1 MTTKT
6 ILIADDEPSI
16 LDVCRRYLEREGYT
30 ILMAGDGEEALMKW
44 RHHHPDL
51 VILDLMM
58 PKVDGWQVCETI
70 RKADETPILM
80 LTAKSEDYDR
90 LFGLT
95 IGANDYMSKPFNPQ
109 ELVLRVGSIFRLIDS
124 HKHVPELKEHEWMEA
139 GGIVLNRATREV
151 TVDGKAVNL
160 TVKEFDLLHLLVT
173 HPKQV
178 FSRSQLLRLVWD
190 TSYDGDT
197 TTVTV
202 HLRRLREKIEKDA
215 SHPTKLHTVWGIG
228 YKFDTG
234 DEE

>member
-16 LDVCRRYLEREGYT
+16 VDVCRRYLEREGYS
-30 ILMAGDGEEALMKW
+30 ILTAEDGEEALMMW
-44 RHHHPDL
+44 RQHHPHL

-58 PKVDGWQVCETI
+58 PKVDGWQVCEMI
-70 RKADETPILM
+70 RKEEETPILM

-109 ELVLRVGSIFRLIDS
+109 ELVLRIGSIFRLLNS
-124 HKHVPELKEHEWMEA
+124 HQASHEPKEEELVEA
-139 GGIVLNRATREV
+139 GGIVLNRSRREV
-151 TVDGKAVNL
+151 RVEDKSVNL
-160 TVKEFDLLHLLVT
+160 TVKEFDLLLLLVT

-178 FSRSQLLRLVWD
+178 FSRSQLLNRVWD
-190 TSYDGDT
+190 TAYDGDT

-202 HLRRLREKIEKDA
+202 HLRRLREKIEEDP

-228 YKFDTG
+228 YKFDPG
-234 DEE
+234 EAQ